1 LSNIAHRPASVHSHS
16 TSPSNRSIRLFRK
29 SADDER
35 TNKTSPVGDKRQFL
49 QGTSGFCAGEVSK
62 LSAAPRK
69 KNVAIRDGLLPFSCG
84 ETVGERP
91 GVGKPMCKT

>member
-1 LSNIAHRPASVHSHS
+1 
-16 TSPSNRSIRLFRK
+16 
-29 SADDER
+29 
-35 TNKTSPVGDKRQFL
+35 
-49 QGTSGFCAGEVSK
+49 VSK